1 MLDFLLKAMP
11 PLLSA
16 LKSNSSDKIILAFNI
31 NFSVIDISCQVCGR
45 VLFKGYG
52 QCIIELSCARC
63 NREIVALLDDER
75 VMVLENRR
83 GSCKGVGT
91 GQVRVSVQK
100 TKRKVG

>member
-1 MLDFLLKAMP
+1 MMIDRK
-11 PLLSA
+11 
-16 LKSNSSDKIILAFNI
+16 DKRY
-31 NFSVIDISCQVCGR
+31 VSCPVCGR

-52 QCIIELSCARC
+52 QCTIELSCARC

-83 GSCKGVGT
+83 GSCKGAGT
-91 GQVRVSVQK
+91 GQIRVSVQK